1 MWLGAWPSTSR
12 RLPCCR
18 GIFKQLKDTLTL
30 PEACKKAAQQSSLG
44 YLFAHG
50 ERHILPSF
58 FNLLIHLQKQV
69 MAMTHS
75 RPTDWN
81 KTLSPSHRP
90 GASLGGCAVFPA
102 LARAVWSKEQ
112 EHGCTSIYILFLL
125 RLACGMHK

>member
-1 MWLGAWPSTSR
+1 MSPRGGRAAPRKAARGREGEPSASPG
-12 RLPCCR
+12 LPCCR

-69 MAMTHS
+69 TAMS
-75 RPTDWN
+75 CCRPVDLN
-81 KTLSPSHRP
+81 KTALTTRWP
-90 GASLGGCAVFPA
+90 GAA
-102 LARAVWSKEQ
+102 
-112 EHGCTSIYILFLL
+112 
-125 RLACGMHK
+125 

>member
-1 MWLGAWPSTSR
+1 MSPQGSRAAPCKAACGWECKPSISP

-30 PEACKKAAQQSSLG
+30 PEACKAAAQQSSLG

-69 MAMTHS
+69 TAMMHC
-75 RPTDWN
+75 RPADLN
-81 KTLSPSHRP
+81 KTALTSHWPS
-90 GASLGGCAVFPA
+90 AS
-102 LARAVWSKEQ
+102 
-112 EHGCTSIYILFLL
+112 
-125 RLACGMHK
+125 